1 MAAISPTRASGAEP
15 GIGSM
20 LREWRQRRR
29 LSQLDLALDAGISAR
44 HLSFLETGRS
54 KPSADMVM
62 LLAAELEV
70 PYRDRNRMLLAAGFA
85 PAFRELELADPEMEP
100 VREAL
105 QRVLD
110 GHDPYPAVVVDGGWN
125 LVAGN
130 EALGALT
137 AGADPELLEPPVN
150 VLELTLDPRGMAP
163 RILNYAEWRGHLLER
178 LARQVTLSGSPEL
191 ETLLERLVELPGPD
205 GQAVDDSHASGAG
218 HSHGPGTASA
228 REIAAPL
235 RLAGP
240 GGAELSFF
248 STISTFGTAV
258 EITTSE
264 LAIEAFYPADRETAR
279 ALGVG

>member
-1 MAAISPTRASGAEP
+1 
-15 GIGSM
+15 
-20 LREWRQRRR
+20 
-29 LSQLDLALDAGISAR
+29 
-44 HLSFLETGRS
+44 
-54 KPSADMVM
+54 
-62 LLAAELEV
+62 
-70 PYRDRNRMLLAAGFA
+70 MLLAAGFA
-85 PAFRELELADPEMEP
+85 PAYRELELAEPEMEP
-100 VREAL
+100 VRAAL

-110 GHDPYPAVVVDGGWN
+110 GHEPYPAVVVDGGWN
-125 LVAGN
+125 MVAANSAIG
-130 EALGALT
+130 GLT

-163 RILNYAEWRGHLLER
+163 RILNFAEWRAHLLER
-178 LARQVTLSGSPEL
+178 LARQVSLSGSAEL
-191 ETLLERLVELPGPD
+191 EALLDRLVALPAPD
-205 GQAVDDSHASGAG
+205 GAELEKGPAHGHQAAA
-218 HSHGPGTASA
+218 A

-235 RLAGP
+235 RIAGP